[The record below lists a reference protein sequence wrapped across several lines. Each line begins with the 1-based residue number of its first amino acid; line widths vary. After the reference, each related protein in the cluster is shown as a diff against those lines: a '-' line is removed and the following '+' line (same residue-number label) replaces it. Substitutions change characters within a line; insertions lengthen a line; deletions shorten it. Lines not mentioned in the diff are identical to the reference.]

1 MNDALTM
8 DLRVADT
15 SIQLDFSPDHREL
28 AREVAEL
35 WSHLAGHRPTGEAPM
50 IRRLYARSTDERHA
64 DGGSRVLASGPGAAY
79 AVSGD
84 ITKALL
90 KHLVGSRLLLHAGT
104 VLHDRLGVVTVVGAS
119 GAGKSTATLALGREG
134 LYLTDEL
141 TILDPEDLHVT
152 AYPKPLSRAGRG
164 HVKRDHALTDLSLIP
179 TASAPSPDLI
189 VLLARSADADPH
201 LERVPH
207 AEALLTLIGQSSS
220 TWTVPAGLSRLG
232 ELLESTGGAVRAH
245 YRDAEQLSGLLSD
258 LPPPLPRGELVAV
271 PPPRP
276 AEPKEGDVAL
286 LPAAQAV
293 AVEDGV
299 VLLDTGRALH
309 LTGLGAL
316 VWELLAESGP
326 QPEERLASQVIG
338 VLGEHPRAH
347 ELLSEALESLRAQG
361 LLRRG

>member
-1 MNDALTM
+1 MNDALTVR
-8 DLRVADT
+8 LRVADT
-15 SIQLDFSPDHREL
+15 VVQLDFSPEHREV
-28 AREVAEL
+28 AGQVAEL
-35 WSHLAGHRPTGEAPM
+35 WAHLADHGPADAAPDIHRF
-50 IRRLYARSTDERHA
+50 YARSTSERRA
-64 DGGSRVLASGPGAAY
+64 GGTCVVAPGPGAGY

-84 ITKALL
+84 VTKALL
-90 KHLVGSRLLLHAGT
+90 EHLVGTRLLLHAGT
-104 VLHDRLGVVTVVGAS
+104 VHHDRLGVVTVVGAS
-119 GAGKSTATLALGREG
+119 GAGKSTATFALGREG
-134 LYLTDEL
+134 CYLTDEL
-141 TILDPEDLHVT
+141 TILDPDDLHVS
-152 AYPKPLSRAGRG
+152 AYPKPLSRAVEGS
-164 HVKRDHALTDLSLIP
+164 VKQDHSLAVLGLDP
-179 TASAPSPDLI
+179 ATSAPSPDVI
-189 VLLARSADADPH
+189 VLLARSDDADPR

-207 AEALLTLIGQSSS
+207 AEALLTLVGQSSS
-220 TWTVPAGLSRLG
+220 TWTVPAGLSRIG

-245 YRDAEQLSGLLSD
+245 YRDAEELSGLLSD

-299 VLLDTGRALH
+299 VLLDTGRAVH

-347 ELLSEALESLRAQG
+347 ELLSETLESLRAQG